1 MNGDRAGTPG
11 NVRTVAVIGGGIAG
25 LAAAWELSGGAAG
38 PGPDT
43 PRVVVVEGADHLGG
57 KLQSAEF
64 EGRMVDLAAD
74 GFLARRPEAT
84 ELCRELGLGPS
95 LAAVGRSGAAV
106 WVAGH
111 RRPLPAGLVLGVPT
125 RLLPVLRSRVLGLAG
140 VLRLSVDVLAPRPD
154 RRGPL
159 GDRAVGPLVTR
170 KLGRR
175 TVARLVEPL
184 IGGIHAGTVEDMST
198 AAVFP
203 LLLVVSQRRGG
214 LMHALRQA
222 TALGVGPGGTLPS
235 RTAEQVGD
243 SPGTAPEDPPVTA
256 PPEDRAVAAA
266 PEGLGAPGPAPGSE
280 AASESATAG
289 ADPAFWA
296 IVGGMQA
303 LVDRLVAALESRGVT
318 LRTGAP
324 VQSLK
329 RAPGNGG
336 GWVLS
341 TPDGESP
348 ADGVVVAVPAAA
360 AAALLE
366 PHDSEAAG
374 LLRGVDHASVAVV
387 TMAVHPDDLPEPL
400 EGTGLLVPRG
410 SPLPRGLAADPERDG
425 DDRTFLVTA
434 CTYLSAKWPHLA
446 RPDDVLLRA
455 SVGRSGDTRAE
466 HFDDDQLATRVIA
479 ELGVLLGLKGTPK
492 ATMVTRWAE
501 ALPQYRV
508 HHLLRVTAI
517 EAAAGRLPALAV
529 AGAAYRGVGIPACI
543 GSGRAAARRV
553 RQAIDDT
560 SGTLGAGG

>member
-1 MNGDRAGTPG
+1 MSGDRAGATG
-11 NVRTVAVIGGGIAG
+11 AGRTVAVIGGGIAG
-25 LAAAWELSGGAAG
+25 LAAAWELTGGAAG
-38 PGPDT
+38 PGPDN
-43 PRVVVVEGADHLGG
+43 PRVVVLEAADRLGG
-57 KLQSAEF
+57 KLRTAEF

-95 LAAVGRSGAAV
+95 LAPVGRSGAAV

-111 RRPLPAGLVLGVPT
+111 RRSLPASLVLGVPT
-125 RLLPVLRSRVLGLAG
+125 RLLPVVRSRVLGLAG

-159 GDRAVGPLVTR
+159 GDRAIGPLVAR

-198 AAVFP
+198 AATFP
-203 LLLVVSQRRGG
+203 LLLAVSQRRSG
-214 LMHALRQA
+214 LMRALRQA
-222 TALGVGPGGTLPS
+222 AALGVGPGGSLPS
-235 RTAEQVGD
+235 RSGGRTGRPEPAPEAGPPGD
-243 SPGTAPEDPPVTA
+243 PEDRPDTAPEDRTA
-256 PPEDRAVAAA
+256 GGASAA
-266 PEGLGAPGPAPGSE
+266 GSE
-280 AASESATAG
+280 EGRTG

-296 IVGGMQA
+296 VVGGMQA
-303 LVDRLVAALESRGVT
+303 LADRLAAALESRRVT

-324 VQSLK
+324 VRSLT
-329 RAPGNGG
+329 RASGAG

-341 TPDGESP
+341 TAGGEVR
-348 ADGVVVAVPAAA
+348 ADGVVVAVPAPA

-366 PHDSEAAG
+366 PHDTEAAG

-387 TMAVHPDDLPEPL
+387 TLAVRPEDLPEPL
-400 EGTGLLVPRG
+400 EGTGLLVPRD
-410 SPLPRGLAADPERDG
+410 STLPRSLAAGAGREGD

-455 SVGRSGDTRAE
+455 SVGRSGDTRAS
-466 HFDDDQLATRVIA
+466 HLDDDQLVARVTA

-492 ATMVTRWAE
+492 ATMVTRWAD

-553 RQAIDDT
+553 RQAFDDT
-560 SGTLGAGG
+560 SGTVGVGR